1 MCWSISIQPMAP
13 QRGSPGVDPANGGA
27 EVGCLGSIW
36 STTARRRLDLDLDAD
51 DVHKLA
57 GFQSR
62 VQHCG
67 GIPSSCAGVP
77 EAMLVLHTTWEHAN

>member
-36 STTARRRLDLDLDAD
+36 STTSRRRLDLDLDAD

-67 GIPSSCAGVP
+67 GIPSSCVP
-77 EAMLVLHTTWEHAN
+77 EAMLVLHTTWEHAS